1 VTEPPPAHLSVDAN
15 VPRRRKEI
23 VMKLEHAIRRL
34 AGLLVLA
41 GLALGLLV
49 SPWFFILVGFVGVN
63 LFQSSYT
70 GFCPAEIMLR
80 GRVSNADAPRSRFS

>member
-1 VTEPPPAHLSVDAN
+1 
-15 VPRRRKEI
+15 
-23 VMKLEHAIRRL
+23 MKIERLIRRL
-34 AGLLVLA
+34 AGFLVLT

-70 GFCPAEIMLR
+70 GFCPAEKMMKR
-80 GRVSNADAPRSRFS
+80 WVPR